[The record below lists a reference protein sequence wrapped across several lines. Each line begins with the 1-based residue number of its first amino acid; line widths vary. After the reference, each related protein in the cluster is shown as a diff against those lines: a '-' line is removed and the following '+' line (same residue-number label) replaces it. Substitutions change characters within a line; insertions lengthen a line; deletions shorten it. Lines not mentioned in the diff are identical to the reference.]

1 MNIGIILPH
10 LSPSQIK
17 DEVFD
22 IVNQHGQNNNF
33 SYSIFYENVSPNLRV
48 CLAPI
53 FNIADSKFFS
63 GKLIGFSLESSTFL
77 LKNFKN
83 VKSCL
88 YLYDIPWRNNNDF
101 VQNNIILRNE
111 NLTLYSRSKDY
122 CKLIKNYCGKE
133 PKLSSIEDLL
143 TCGE

>member
-22 IVNQHGQNNNF
+22 IVNQHGQNDNF

-77 LKNFKN
+77 LKTFKN
-83 VKSCL
+83 VRPYF
-88 YLYDIPWRNNNDF
+88 YLYDLPWCRNRTDFMANNQIF
-101 VQNNIILRNE
+101 RNPQ
-111 NLTLYSRSKDY
+111 LTLITRSHDY
-122 CKLIKNYCGKE
+122 AKLIKNYTGILPEVKSLE
-133 PKLSSIEDLL
+133 QLL
-143 TCGE
+143 TEE